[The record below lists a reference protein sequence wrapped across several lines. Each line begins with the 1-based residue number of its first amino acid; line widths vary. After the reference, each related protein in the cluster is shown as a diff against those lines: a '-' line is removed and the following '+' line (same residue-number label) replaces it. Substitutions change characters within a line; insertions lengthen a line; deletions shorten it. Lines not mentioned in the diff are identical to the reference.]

1 LSKLDRCVRTVD
13 GATNFLLL
21 SRLYS
26 WFPKRCSHVPGNEPM
41 TRFGAIASVG
51 RRALPNHWDVLAL
64 GAIMAGLV
72 GIVHAFHGMNVPL
85 PAANQPAVDLDYWN
99 LPYYALRTV
108 LRMFAALIA
117 SFVFTFVYAT
127 LAAKSRRL
135 EMVLIP
141 ILDILQSVPILGFL
155 SFTVTFFLGLFPG
168 NVLGAECAAI
178 FAVFTSQA
186 WNMAFSFYQSLRTV
200 PRDLDE
206 VSRGFRL
213 TGWQRFWQLDAPFA
227 VPGLLWNTM
236 MSMSGG
242 WFFVVASEAITVGD
256 TTITLPGVGSYIATA
271 NDQGRWDAI
280 LAAVATMAV
289 VIVIYD
295 QLLFRPVVA
304 WADKF
309 RVETTASQVAE
320 RSWALETI
328 RRTFWLRN
336 GYMPVVRALRA
347 AALWR
352 IGWAPSFRKRQ
363 EVATTAASRAIDVIW
378 IAIVVAIALWAIW
391 TVVQYVGTEL
401 TWSDALDVVGLTLIT
416 LLRVIVLM
424 ALATVIWVPISV
436 WIGLRPHIAEKVQP
450 LAQFLAAFPVNLLFG
465 AAVSI
470 VLTFNLNPDIWLSLL
485 IVFGTQWYIVF
496 NVIGGATAFPNDLR
510 EAAANFHVRGWQW
523 WKNVILPGIFPYYIT
538 GAITASGG
546 SWNASIVAEYV
557 KWKDQTVTAHGV
569 GAYIAQ
575 ATEKG
580 DFPKIVLGV
589 AVMSI
594 CVTLFNRLF
603 WRQLYAYGERRLRL

>member
-1 LSKLDRCVRTVD
+1 
-13 GATNFLLL
+13 
-21 SRLYS
+21 
-26 WFPKRCSHVPGNEPM
+26 M
-41 TRFGAIASVG
+41 TRLETIASVG
-51 RRALPNHWDVLAL
+51 RRALPNHWDLLAL
-64 GAIMAGLV
+64 GAILAGLV
-72 GIVHAFHGMNVPL
+72 AIVNAFHGMNGPL
-85 PAANQPAVDLDYWN
+85 PAANEPAVDLSYWS

-108 LRMFAALIA
+108 LRMFAALVF
-117 SFVFTFVYAT
+117 SFIFTFTYAT

-168 NVLGAECAAI
+168 SVLGAECAAI
-178 FAVFTSQA
+178 FAIFTSQA

-213 TGWQRFWQLDAPFA
+213 TGWQKFWQLEAPFA
-227 VPGLLWNTM
+227 VPGLIWNTM

-256 TTITLPGVGSYIATA
+256 TTVTLPGVGSYIATA

-280 LAAVATMAV
+280 IAAVVTMAA
-289 VIVIYD
+289 VILIYD
-295 QLLFRPVVA
+295 QLLFRPVIA
-304 WADKF
+304 WAGKF
-309 RVETTASQVAE
+309 RVETTASQVVE
-320 RSWALETI
+320 QSWALDI
-328 RRTFWLRN
+328 LQRTHWLRSA
-336 GYMPVVRALRA
+336 YLPLVAALRS

-352 IGWAPSFRKRQ
+352 IGAPASFRRRLSAAPS
-363 EVATTAASRAIDVIW
+363 AASRLLDATW
-378 IAIVVAIALWAIW
+378 IAVVAAAALWALW
-391 TVVQYVGTEL
+391 TVVRYVGTEL
-401 TWSDALDVVGLTLIT
+401 SWDDALNVVGLTCIT
-416 LLRVIVLM
+416 LLRVVILM
-424 ALATVIWVPISV
+424 ALASVVWVPISV
-436 WIGLRPHIAEKVQP
+436 WVGLRPPIAERVQP

-470 VLTFNLNPDIWLSLL
+470 VLAFDLNPDIWLSLL

-496 NVIGGATAFPNDLR
+496 NVIAGASAFPNDLR
-510 EAAANFHVRGWQW
+510 EAAATFHVRGWQW
-523 WKNVILPGIFPYYIT
+523 WKNVILPGVLPYYFT

-557 KWKDQTVTAHGV
+557 KWKDHTVTAHGV
-569 GAYIAQ
+569 GAYIAE

-594 CVTLFNRLF
+594 FVTLFNRLF
-603 WRQLYAYGERRLRL
+603 WRQLYAYAERRLRL